1 MSQETE
7 GPAQELSKTPSD
19 ASKESWKMK
28 DMINISTVKNIFTF
42 IKVNAINY
50 HPLHL
55 RVIKEIFWKN
65 GIKVIVYRCSLNK
78 EK

>member
-28 DMINISTVKNIFTF
+28 DMINISTVKKYFHIH
-42 IKVNAINY
+42 KGKCYKLSPSA
-50 HPLHL
+50 L
-55 RVIKEIFWKN
+55 K
-65 GIKVIVYRCSLNK
+65 GD
-78 EK
+78 